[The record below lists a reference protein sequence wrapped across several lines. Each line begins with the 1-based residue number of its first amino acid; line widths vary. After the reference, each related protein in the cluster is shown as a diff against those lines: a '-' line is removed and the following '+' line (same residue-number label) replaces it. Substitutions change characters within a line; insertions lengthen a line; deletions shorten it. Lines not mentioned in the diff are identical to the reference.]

1 MKLLPKKA
9 KCANISVIRRIF
21 GGLAMLD
28 KWEYLNE
35 ILDIIDTAANSVSLL
50 GGKGIFE
57 RDASG
62 ENPLSLYVSALSSG
76 DIREAKRMLSRF
88 ESELV
93 TGAHRRVSGDLLTD
107 AILDTILLSEN
118 RFALLAAKGLMD
130 QSLFSAVQR
139 ELTALDRLNSLSSE
153 DFYLPLAELIR
164 GKNSAPDAAAL
175 AASAAWGVGSVH
187 RMPKESTSRRE
198 LMLLP
203 SAVPGIER
211 QYGEFELTGSY
222 FADEALEEMYH
233 RFVNE
238 DDWASLADSLWS
250 FHAGY
255 GTGDFLKY
263 RNFRFDGRLSPLP
276 DLRGGEFVQLYAD
289 EYRVLLQNAIEFMRD
304 ESAKPMLLCGGEGM
318 GKTTM
323 MLELTDELPKL
334 RLVLVTGGID
344 KLNDL
349 FDILRDQP
357 SKFMVLVDNA
367 AEALTLTVSEPLIPN
382 NVLLAAC
389 SREEIGRSLF
399 EVTVKIPQMQLGD
412 EVRCVEKFLSEQN
425 ITLSQE
431 IIRNACMD
439 YKADTGRE
447 FSVVSARAAAEMLRS

>member
-1 MKLLPKKA
+1 
-9 KCANISVIRRIF
+9 
-21 GGLAMLD
+21 MLD

-139 ELTALDRLNSLSSE
+139 ELTALERLNSLSSE

-175 AASAAWGVGSVH
+175 AASAAWGGGSVH
-187 RMPKESTSRRE
+187 RMPKENTSRRE

-203 SAVPGIER
+203 SAVPGLER

-222 FADEALEEMYH
+222 FADEAL
-233 RFVNE
+233 
-238 DDWASLADSLWS
+238 
-250 FHAGY
+250 
-255 GTGDFLKY
+255 
-263 RNFRFDGRLSPLP
+263 
-276 DLRGGEFVQLYAD
+276 
-289 EYRVLLQNAIEFMRD
+289 
-304 ESAKPMLLCGGEGM
+304 
-318 GKTTM
+318 
-323 MLELTDELPKL
+323 
-334 RLVLVTGGID
+334 
-344 KLNDL
+344 
-349 FDILRDQP
+349 
-357 SKFMVLVDNA
+357 
-367 AEALTLTVSEPLIPN
+367 
-382 NVLLAAC
+382 
-389 SREEIGRSLF
+389 
-399 EVTVKIPQMQLGD
+399 
-412 EVRCVEKFLSEQN
+412 
-425 ITLSQE
+425 
-431 IIRNACMD
+431 
-439 YKADTGRE
+439 
-447 FSVVSARAAAEMLRS
+447 